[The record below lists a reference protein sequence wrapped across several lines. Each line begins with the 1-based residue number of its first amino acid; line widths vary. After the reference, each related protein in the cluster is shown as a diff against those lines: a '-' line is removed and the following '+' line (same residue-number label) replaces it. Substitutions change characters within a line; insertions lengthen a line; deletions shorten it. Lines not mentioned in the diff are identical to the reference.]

1 MNNFRGSIRVI
12 LADDHTLVRA
22 GMRALL
28 EKFSGVEVVGEAGD
42 GREVLKL
49 VRLHQPNV
57 VLMDISMP
65 GLNGLDAAARVTKE
79 FSKVRVIIVSMHNN
93 EEYYWRALKAGAAG
107 YLLKKA
113 ASTEL
118 ETALRRVI
126 HGEIYLSREISARL
140 LKKFPLHGVIDHKS
154 PLEQLTERQREVLQL
169 IAEGQ
174 NTKQIGEIL
183 KVSPKTVEYH
193 RMKLM
198 QRLNMHD
205 IPSLVRFALR
215 MGLLPQEN

>member
-1 MNNFRGSIRVI
+1 MNSFHKPVRVV

-49 VRLHQPNV
+49 VRQQRPTV

-65 GLNGLDAAARVTKE
+65 GLNGLEATARLARE
-79 FSKVRVIIVSMHNN
+79 FPDVRVIIISMHNN

-113 ASTEL
+113 ASVEL
-118 ETALRRVI
+118 ETALHRVVR
-126 HGEIYLSREISARL
+126 GEICLSREISARL
-140 LKKFPLHGVIDHKS
+140 LKKFPLHGIIGRKS

-174 NTKQIGEIL
+174 NTKQIGVIL
-183 KVSPKTVEYH
+183 EVSPKTIEYH
-193 RMKLM
+193 RLKLM
-198 QRLNMHD
+198 KRLNMHD
-205 IPSLVRFALR
+205 IPGLVRFALR
-215 MGLLPQEN
+215 MGLLPQEG